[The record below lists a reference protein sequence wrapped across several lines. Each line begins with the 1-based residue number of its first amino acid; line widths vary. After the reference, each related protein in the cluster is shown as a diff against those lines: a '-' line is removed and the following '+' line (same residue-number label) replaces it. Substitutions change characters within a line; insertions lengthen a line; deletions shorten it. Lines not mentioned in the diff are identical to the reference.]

1 MQGYPPHPPHPGP
14 QGPPARGVP
23 VIVWVSVAAT
33 VLVIGLAL
41 TFAIGIAVGARAGAH
56 AAPGGGADPSLGS
69 RTGPALPAPQR
80 DVPTHDVAILDG
92 CSSADLDLIERRIGQ
107 AIELGAPT
115 YNSGDFQGC
124 FSTYER
130 TARDLESRLPSSC
143 KGPTTALA
151 SGRTK
156 AATKVRASDKAW
168 AMRDAFD
175 GMLDVIDRAR

>member
-1 MQGYPPHPPHPGP
+1 MQGYPPYPPHPGREV
-14 QGPPARGVP
+14 PPARGVP
-23 VIVWVSVAAT
+23 VFVWVIVAGT
-33 VLVIGLAL
+33 VLVVGLAV
-41 TFAIGIAVGARAGAH
+41 TFAIGIAVGARAGTH
-56 AAPGGGADPSLGS
+56 AAAGAEPSVGS
-69 RTGPALPAPQR
+69 RSGPALPSPRR

-92 CSSADLDLIERRIGQ
+92 CSEADLDLIERRIGE

-130 TARDLESRLPSSC
+130 TARDLETRLPTSC
-143 KGPTTALA
+143 RGPTKALA
-151 SGRTK
+151 SGRAK
-156 AATKVRASDKAW
+156 AATQVRASDKAW

>member
-1 MQGYPPHPPHPGP
+1 MQAYPPYPPQNPGP
-14 QGPPARGVP
+14 QAPQARGVP
-23 VIVWVSVAAT
+23 VIVWVCVAAT

-56 AAPGGGADPSLGS
+56 ASPGAEPSLGS
-69 RTGPALPAPQR
+69 RTAPALPAPQR

-143 KGPTTALA
+143 KGPTAALA
-151 SGRTK
+151 KGRAK
-156 AATKVRASDKAW
+156 AATQIRASDKAW